1 VYEVALSLHI
11 MALGFGFAVA
21 GVAHSTMLRVRAAS
35 TMQQVRERLHLLDK
49 VGPFF
54 GIAALLLIIFGAYMA
69 QNPPSGEGDE
79 IGWDQGWVLT
89 ALISLVLVEAVGGLV
104 IGRGVKAIIGKLEG
118 VPDGPVSADTRAL
131 LADKPVWLASHA
143 TTAVIAS
150 IIFVMVGKP
159 STAGAI
165 ITVVIGAVVGI
176 LSAIPFTK
184 PASVGAGATPG
195 R

>member
-1 VYEVALSLHI
+1 MSQYEVVLSLHI
-11 MALGFGFAVA
+11 MALALGFGVA
-21 GVAHSTMLRVRAAS
+21 GVAHSTMFRLRAA
-35 TMQQVRERLHLLDK
+35 TDMRQVRERLAVLDK

-54 GIAALLLIIFGAYMA
+54 GIAALLLIIFGAYLIQIA
-69 QNPPSGEGDE
+69 PDDEPE
-79 IGWDQGWVLT
+79 IGWDQGWILT

-118 VPDGPVSADTRAL
+118 APDGPVSADTRAL

-143 TTAVIAS
+143 TTAVILS

-165 ITVVIGAVVGI
+165 VTVVIGALVGI
-176 LSAIPFTK
+176 VSAIPFTK
-184 PASVGAGATPG
+184 PAAATA
-195 R
+195 

>member
-1 VYEVALSLHI
+1 VSLYEVVLSLHI

-21 GVAHSTMLRVRAAS
+21 GVAHSTLFRTRAAG

-54 GIAALLLIIFGAYMA
+54 GIAALLLIVFGAYMV
-69 QNPPSGEGDE
+69 QNPPADRDD

-89 ALISLVLVEAVGGLV
+89 ALISLILVEAVGGLV
-104 IGRGVKAIIGKLEG
+104 IGRGVKAIIAKLEG

-131 LADKPVWLASHA
+131 LADKAVWLASHA
-143 TTAVIAS
+143 TTATIVS
-150 IIFVMVGKP
+150 IIFLMVGKP

-165 ITVVIGAVVGI
+165 TAVVIGAVVG
-176 LSAIPFTK
+176 LASAIPFTK
-184 PASVGAGATPG
+184 PAAVSA
-195 R
+195 